1 MAIYTLLN
9 IGIRFNKLS
18 IYGIINIMTKK
29 VKNILRGMGG
39 ALDICPRTDYA
50 RHLSGESD
58 LEKLGHDWQKVG
70 HDIQSAMRKISYR
83 EIELRGSKDPL
94 EE

>member
-1 MAIYTLLN
+1 
-9 IGIRFNKLS
+9 
-18 IYGIINIMTKK
+18 MTKK

-58 LEKLGHDWQKVG
+58 LEKLGHNWQKVG
-70 HDIQSAMRKISYR
+70 HDIQSAMRKISYPGL
-83 EIELRGSKDPL
+83 I
-94 EE
+94 